1 MSFGGSAATQGTTLI
16 EAAIITPLLFMLTF
30 ALIDFASMMYVYLAL
45 ENGVSLATR
54 YAVTGNVETPPS
66 GPPLSREDSIIYAM
80 RQATPTLTINSADIT
95 FSSMAPGGAGFSGGV
110 GGPNDIVK
118 VTVNYDHYI
127 TDAAAPCPVLPER
140 EDPFHSGFNDE
151 ERTAVPVMTH
161 SGLILLMKRKT
172 IHGQNGTSLIEFSLV
187 LPLIII
193 LLLGMMEVSFALLD
207 QHIVTKLTR
216 EGSNLISRDTDL
228 PTAANVLK
236 GMSTRPV
243 NFDDGTSKVI
253 FSVIKNV
260 STTTATNY
268 NQPVLYARYVMRQLH
283 GFDVS

>member
-1 MSFGGSAATQGTTLI
+1 M
-16 EAAIITPLLFMLTF
+16 
-30 ALIDFASMMYVYLAL
+30 
-45 ENGVSLATR
+45 
-54 YAVTGNVETPPS
+54 
-66 GPPLSREDSIIYAM
+66 
-80 RQATPTLTINSADIT
+80 
-95 FSSMAPGGAGFSGGV
+95 
-110 GGPNDIVK
+110 
-118 VTVNYDHYI
+118 
-127 TDAAAPCPVLPER
+127 
-140 EDPFHSGFNDE
+140 
-151 ERTAVPVMTH
+151 
-161 SGLILLMKRKT
+161 MKRKT
-172 IHGQNGTSLIEFSLV
+172 IHGENGTSLIEFSLV

-193 LLLGMMEVSFALLD
+193 LLLGMMEVSYALLD

-268 NQPVLYARYVMRQLH
+268 NQPVLYARYVYGSYTGSSQLTTAGTG
-283 GFDVS
+283 GFGGGGLPGYQASDPGGDTALRLTNLPVTVPLGGWLYVTEVYTRHQLITPFGNFGGTVPDHLYSIAFF